1 MISVLFEVL
10 SHFTDIYKA
19 GKDME
24 KEINKLKGLYMR
36 RISLYEDLLCCIKK
50 ESDNLINRN
59 IKGIWASLDEKKDI
73 LEAIE
78 ENNNLFPENKS
89 LNPAL
94 SEVTGQDRDAVIQLT
109 RTLGHL
115 KMEIS
120 TRTKENVSFINDT
133 LGFINDIFSALGN
146 KEKKADTYAKLANGQ
161 KNRRSESTNL
171 IYRNEV

>member
-1 MISVLFEVL
+1 
-10 SHFTDIYKA
+10 
-19 GKDME
+19 ME
-24 KEINKLKGLYMR
+24 KEINRLKGLYLE
-36 RISLYEDLLCCIKK
+36 RISLYENLLSCIKK

-78 ENNNLFPENKS
+78 ENNRHFPENKC
-89 LNPAL
+89 LNPSL
-94 SEVTGQDRDAVIQLT
+94 SEITGQDRDAVIQLT
-109 RTLGHL
+109 RKLGHL

-146 KEKKADTYAKLANGQ
+146 KDKKNDTYAKFGGSRN
-161 KNRRSESTNL
+161 KRSSESTNL
-171 IYRNEV
+171 IYHNEV